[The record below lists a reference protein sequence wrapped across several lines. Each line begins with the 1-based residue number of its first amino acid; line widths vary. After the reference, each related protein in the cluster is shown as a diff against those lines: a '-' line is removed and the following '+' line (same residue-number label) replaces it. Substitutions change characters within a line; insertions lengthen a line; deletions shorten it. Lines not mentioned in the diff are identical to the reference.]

1 MDIEF
6 PPGLDVEMKDGKPN
20 AKLWLGKNTIFP
32 FEEDEDSGNKLFTHT
47 MASSFGVI
55 GKHTFRMSCISL
67 RNETLTATSGTLL
80 KLYLKA
86 TPFVKPGAVKL
97 KVSKCHFTT
106 CVDHVV
112 TQWDCADQELPL
124 QVPDFNRTIP
134 LNISAANQWSTCVLP
149 FSAPLPDGVYAF
161 TVKSQDEKKK
171 QLTLSKNPT
180 RQLEAFTPYI
190 LYAPNGYSGSFT
202 GLVGDGEW
210 QEQVQKGVLHG
221 TLEDHIQSE
230 GFCLQNQGDGVK
242 FYCMAGGDIL
252 IPAGKCWVELPF
264 TGDPWP
270 EYLSMVWDETTSA
283 PSLTLSDGAADHA
296 SPIFTL
302 TGQRVAAPRPHQI
315 YIQNGHKYIQR

>member
-32 FEEDEDSGNKLFTHT
+32 FEYDEDSGNNVFTHT

-67 RNETLTATSGTLL
+67 RNETLTAQSGTLL

-86 TPFVKPGAVKL
+86 SPFVKPGEVKL
-97 KVSKCHFTT
+97 KVSQCHFIT
-106 CVDHVV
+106 CVNHVV

-124 QVPDFNRTIP
+124 VVPDFERTIP
-134 LNISAANQWSTCVLP
+134 LNISATNQWGTCILP
-149 FSAPLPDGVYAF
+149 FATPLPKDVYAF
-161 TVKSQDEKKK
+161 TVKSQDQDKK
-171 QLTLSKNPT
+171 LLVLSKVKT
-180 RQLEAFTPYI
+180 QRLEAFTPYI
-190 LYAPNGYSGSFT
+190 LYAPNGYSGEAT
-202 GLVGDGEW
+202 GTVDASLW
-210 QEQVQKGVLHG
+210 QEQVHKGVLYG
-221 TLEDHIQSE
+221 TLVDIIQEE

-242 FYCMAGGDIL
+242 FYCMNTDEFIV
-252 IPAGKCWVELPF
+252 PAGKCWVHLPF

-270 EYLSMVWDETTSA
+270 ESLAMVWDETTSA
-283 PSLTLSDGAADHA
+283 PALTLTDGEINPD

-302 TGQRVAAPRPHQI
+302 TGQRVATPLPHQI